1 MSVTY
6 FKRFRMEIDLVRLAA
21 PRVEPPAGYSLLPW
35 SPDLLAAHAEVKH
48 ASFRDEIDAFVF
60 PCLGNFSGC
69 LRLMDEICRK
79 ARFLADAT
87 WLAAFRHPNGEREN
101 CGTISAVLDASNHG
115 AIQNIGVTPAHR
127 GCGIGTALLL
137 QTLAGFQRGGLR
149 RAYLEV
155 TAQNVDAVRL
165 YQRIGFRRT
174 RTSYK
179 AVESVASFV

>member
-6 FKRFRMEIDLVRLAA
+6 FKRFRMEIDLLRGRFA
-21 PRVEPPAGYSLLPW
+21 PPELPAGYALVAW
-35 SPDLLAAHAEVKH
+35 SPDLLAIHAEVKH
-48 ASFRDEIDAFVF
+48 ASFREEIDAHVF

-79 ARFLADAT
+79 ARFLPDAT
-87 WLAAFRHPNGEREN
+87 WLAAFRHPNGEREY
-101 CGTISAVLDASNHG
+101 CGTISAVLDPANHG

-137 QTLAGFQRGGLR
+137 KALAGFQLSGLR

-179 AVESVASFV
+179 AVENAASLV

>member
-6 FKRFRMEIDLVRLAA
+6 FKRFRMEVDLVRGRFA
-21 PRVEPPAGYSLLPW
+21 PPELPAGYALVAW
-35 SPDLLAAHAEVKH
+35 SPDLLAIHAEVKH
-48 ASFRDEIDAFVF
+48 ASFREEIDAHVF

-79 ARFLADAT
+79 ARFLPDAT
-87 WLAAFRHPNGEREN
+87 WLAAFRHPNGEREY
-101 CGTISAVLDASNHG
+101 CGTISAVLDPANHG

-137 QTLAGFQRGGLR
+137 KALAGFQLSGLC

-179 AVESVASFV
+179 AVENAASLV

>member
-6 FKRFRMEIDLVRLAA
+6 FKRFRMEIDLARGATPPAA
-21 PRVEPPAGYSLLPW
+21 PPTGYSLVPW
-35 SPDLLAAHAEVKH
+35 SPDLLALHAEVKH
-48 ASFRDEIDAFVF
+48 ASFRDEIDACVF

-69 LRLMDEICRK
+69 LRLMDEISRK
-79 ARFLADAT
+79 ARFLSDAT
-87 WLAAFRHPNGEREN
+87 WLAAYRHPNGEREY
-101 CGTISAVLDASNHG
+101 CGTISAVLDTNHHG
-115 AIQNIGVTPAHR
+115 AIQNVGVTPAHR
-127 GCGIGTALLL
+127 GCGVGSALLL
-137 QTLAGFQRGGLR
+137 QALTAFQRAGLR

-179 AVESVASFV
+179 AVESAASFV